1 MVTFTE
7 FWQLLE
13 KAGDR
18 IGWYSCLRYGPE
30 NEKESARIEQHPL
43 QALEAHLE
51 EELELLSIQFSISK
65 QSALVLLAL
74 LLTWMST
81 DGIDH
86 YLVNAERLA
95 SVLSL
100 DALDLINFGDEF
112 AELQEKE
119 IIKIS
124 DLPLSFVNTLCRID
138 PIFADYNGLN
148 EMPSRCPLFSWRFE
162 LTQDF
167 CEKLKSL

>member
-1 MVTFTE
+1 MDTFTE

-30 NEKESARIEQHPL
+30 NEKESVRIEQHPL

-112 AELQEKE
+112 AELQEK
-119 IIKIS
+119 
-124 DLPLSFVNTLCRID
+124 
-138 PIFADYNGLN
+138 
-148 EMPSRCPLFSWRFE
+148 
-162 LTQDF
+162 
-167 CEKLKSL
+167 

>member
-18 IGWYSCLRYGPE
+18 IGRYSCLRYGPE
-30 NEKESARIEQHPL
+30 NERESARIEQYPL
-43 QALEAHLE
+43 QALEAHLA
-51 EELELLSIQFSISK
+51 EELAVFSIQFSITK
-65 QSALVLLAL
+65 RSALVLLAL
-74 LLTWMST
+74 LLTWTST
-81 DGIDH
+81 DGIGH
-86 YLVNAERLA
+86 YLVGAERLA
-95 SVLSL
+95 SALSL
-100 DALDLINFGDEF
+100 DALDLLNFGDEF

-167 CEKLKSL
+167 CEKLKNL